1 MITLNYE
8 TILFIIWCLLMGINI
23 TINICV
29 FIALR
34 RTSNKSISAGLE
46 KGVETISKL
55 LGSVNVDGVK
65 DVIGL
70 IKDITSNPDDK
81 TTGDN
86 HDSK

>member
-8 TILFIIWCLLMGINI
+8 TILFIIWCLLMVINI
-23 TINICV
+23 IINICV